1 MILKKYKLNIL
12 GILFFLLL
20 NILYQYP
27 LVLVFAY
34 FFNKRIF
41 FFTDFLYTNSSWT
54 LPLLMIIFISAW
66 KLGYLKNTLNN
77 WDLKRIFWL
86 MGIVFFTLA
95 TNYLVTV
102 LVLKTQIISSVTSDT
117 GMSDILG
124 QLPIL
129 CQKYILGIIVPLS
142 EELLCRSY
150 IFGSITNKKVAFLI
164 SSVLFALVHTGFSWY
179 LLPYLILSFIITW
192 IYSKRNNFIESAI
205 VHSSVNLLGGPAIKL
220 LDTFFKLLPY

>member
-1 MILKKYKLNIL
+1 MT
-12 GILFFLLL
+12 
-20 NILYQYP
+20 
-27 LVLVFAY
+27 LVL
-34 FFNKRIF
+34 I
-41 FFTDFLYTNSSWT
+41 L
-54 LPLLMIIFISAW
+54 IFIIAW
-66 KLGYLKNTLNN
+66 KLGYLKNTLKN

-142 EELLCRSY
+142 EELLFRSY

-192 IYSKRNNFIESAI
+192 VYSKRNNFIESAI
-205 VHSSVNLLGGPAIKL
+205 VHSSVNLFGGSAIKL
-220 LDTFFKLLPY
+220 LDTFFKLLSY